1 MQMEMNQPS
10 NQISVSVIWPQAG
23 SFLPW
28 LVGRESVLGANGSRT
43 AETGGRAELLYMLRI

>member
-1 MQMEMNQPS
+1 MQMAMNQPS